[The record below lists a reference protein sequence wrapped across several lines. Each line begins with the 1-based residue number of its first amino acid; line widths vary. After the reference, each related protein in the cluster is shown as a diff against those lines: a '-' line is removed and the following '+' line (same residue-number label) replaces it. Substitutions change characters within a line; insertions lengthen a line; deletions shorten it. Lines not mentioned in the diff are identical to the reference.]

1 MTKTQNDSSVA
12 TAETENLKK
21 VKDQLV
27 LDIEEAKKIAE
38 HLAERK
44 KEKSALLSVN
54 DELKSL
60 KQKAM
65 DEEKQKSLEIGRI
78 PNITTETGDY
88 LKIFRTFPDLSAAP
102 CTVVFFYLFNFK
114 MKVFPNLSHLQYK
127 L

>member
-78 PNITTETGDY
+78 PNITAKTGD
-88 LKIFRTFPDLSAAP
+88 
-102 CTVVFFYLFNFK
+102 
-114 MKVFPNLSHLQYK
+114 
-127 L
+127 

>member
-1 MTKTQNDSSVA
+1 MTKTQNDSSLA

-78 PNITTETGDY
+78 PNITAKTGDY
-88 LKIFRTFPDLSAAP
+88 LKIFGPFPDPSAAP
-102 CTVVFFYLFNFK
+102 CTVVIFFIYLTSK
-114 MKVFPNLSHLQYK
+114 
-127 L
+127 

>member
-78 PNITTETGDY
+78 PNITAKTGDY
-88 LKIFRTFPDLSAAP
+88 LKIFCLFPDLSAAP
-102 CTVVFFYLFNFK
+102 CTVVFFYLLNFK
-114 MKVFPNLSHLQYK
+114 MKVFPILSHLQYI